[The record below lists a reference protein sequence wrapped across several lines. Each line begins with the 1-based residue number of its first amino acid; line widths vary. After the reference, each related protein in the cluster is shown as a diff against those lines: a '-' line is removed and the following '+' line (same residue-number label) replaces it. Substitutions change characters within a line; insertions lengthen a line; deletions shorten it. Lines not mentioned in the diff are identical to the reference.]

1 VEYGYA
7 KQRGFPVASVLNKA
21 GYFTQ
26 PTALDVAVALLQARI
41 NPDRTQILTGVYA
54 NPDPRTYPV
63 SSYSYM
69 IVPTTTA
76 TPFTTDE
83 GSTLGRFIL
92 YFLCVGQTKAAQLGY
107 SPLPKNLV
115 QAGFDAEKLI
125 PGAPAPPPIDQC
137 ANPTITGAFNL
148 NGGAPPAS
156 DKQGTPVPAGP
167 GQGVGPVSQGSGG
180 GSGGSGGGSH
190 GSATGSTATTSVTT
204 VPNGLG
210 GSSPTGTGAQTG
222 STQLLSASGPVTLP
236 GKSEPL
242 PLGLY
247 LLAGAFV
254 LLIVFAPPPV
264 AVVMRSREGE
274 RRSG

>member
-1 VEYGYA
+1 V
-7 KQRGFPVASVLNKA
+7 
-21 GYFTQ
+21 
-26 PTALDVAVALLQARI
+26 
-41 NPDRTQILTGVYA
+41 
-54 NPDPRTYPV
+54 
-63 SSYSYM
+63 
-69 IVPTTTA
+69 
-76 TPFTTDE
+76 
-83 GSTLGRFIL
+83 
-92 YFLCVGQTKAAQLGY
+92 
-107 SPLPKNLV
+107 
-115 QAGFDAEKLI
+115 
-125 PGAPAPPPIDQC
+125 
-137 ANPTITGAFNL
+137 
-148 NGGAPPAS
+148 
-156 DKQGTPVPAGP
+156 
-167 GQGVGPVSQGSGG
+167 GG

-242 PLGLY
+242 PLSLY